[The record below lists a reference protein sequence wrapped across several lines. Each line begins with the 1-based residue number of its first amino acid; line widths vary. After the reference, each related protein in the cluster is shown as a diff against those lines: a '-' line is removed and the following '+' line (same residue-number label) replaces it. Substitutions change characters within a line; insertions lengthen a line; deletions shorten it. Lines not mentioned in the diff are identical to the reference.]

1 MELNILRRGLKLL
14 QTQEFESPLLLKL
27 VNRARVDDAHKR
39 IRTLEK
45 LTKAFFE
52 RDREWFY
59 LFSRNLLIGTQ
70 VFWAIEKW
78 RSRNGKAMQ
87 NWLSTWGEFEALV
100 ALANY
105 AHEHPENT
113 FPRFVCAGSVLDAEA
128 MGHPLLP
135 DTKCVRNQIA
145 LNDETRFYLIGGSNM
160 AGKSTMLRAIGLNA
174 VLAYAGAPVCAKSMQ
189 LSRLQICASLAIQDS
204 LVDGKS
210 KFLAEMDRLRLAL
223 TLPLEDGPVLFLI
236 DELLSGTNSND
247 RRVAGEMILR
257 EFIRRGAIGAL
268 STHDLSLTEI
278 ATMPD
283 LHGANMHMA
292 SPDSSEPL
300 NFDYLLKPGVTRQSN
315 ALAIARLAGVPI

>member
-1 MELNILRRGLKLL
+1 M
-14 QTQEFESPLLLKL
+14 QTQPFTLRAHRVGDMGWVAQREGILSAKSTALIRHSKRSSRASFPISLTTLLLGAASSTCL
-27 VNRARVDDAHKR
+27 GLWR
-39 IRTLEK
+39 
-45 LTKAFFE
+45 
-52 RDREWFY
+52 
-59 LFSRNLLIGTQ
+59 
-70 VFWAIEKW
+70 FWH
-78 RSRNGKAMQ
+78 
-87 NWLSTWGEFEALV
+87 STAL
-100 ALANY
+100 
-105 AHEHPENT
+105 
-113 FPRFVCAGSVLDAEA
+113 
-128 MGHPLLP
+128 
-135 DTKCVRNQIA
+135 
-145 LNDETRFYLIGGSNM
+145 
-160 AGKSTMLRAIGLNA
+160 
-174 VLAYAGAPVCAKSMQ
+174 
-189 LSRLQICASLAIQDS
+189 
-204 LVDGKS
+204 
-210 KFLAEMDRLRLAL
+210 KFLAEMDRLRLAI